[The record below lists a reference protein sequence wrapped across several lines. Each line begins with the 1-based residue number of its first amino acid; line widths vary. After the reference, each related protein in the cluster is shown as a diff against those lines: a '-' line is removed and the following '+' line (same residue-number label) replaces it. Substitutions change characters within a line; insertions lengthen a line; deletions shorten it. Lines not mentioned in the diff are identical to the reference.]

1 MKKEGSKEDLRAG
14 FKLSLTFSMAVL
26 GKNTV
31 VGLSSAASTN
41 IITGT
46 NSASAA
52 GEYVTTVVNMTGGVG
67 VGAGTGVGASGQST
81 LAPDP
86 LMPPALPPRFRFRD
100 LLLGDYLNDD
110 GER

>member
-1 MKKEGSKEDLRAG
+1 MKREGSKEDLRAG

-46 NSASAA
+46 NSASAP

-67 VGAGTGVGASGQST
+67 VGVGTGASGQST